1 MSLLQYSLLLLQNTT
16 TLNNNN
22 NNNNGGSSLLS
33 LYALRR
39 QQQQQQ
45 QRAPPSQPYYYVC
58 KNEYNLPNEP
68 DYGCTV
74 EKPLCMIDDDVVE
87 VVKSER
93 EEESSRPPQRRRPP
107 YGQGGTYCSDYP
119 CSNTEQ
125 EDNNNNNIIKTA
137 LVVPDQ
143 GCTSTKPRCVNGLG
157 RDPLPNEPG
166 LYCTEDDD
174 SRKGRMMDKAV
185 NTKERPEPVVSVRGS
200 STRTPIPVSS
210 KRRSTTTT
218 ALQYEPEQYYVHGD
232 VHNVDVDVILLFDE
246 LSTEVGQESPPFA
259 GGGDDNDELRCLIS
273 GLTMP
278 PIVRRPERSKEGGDH
293 QHKHKH
299 THDRQQQSQQQQQPP
314 PHIDYKL
321 ATFAC
326 SACPVTSSCKL
337 GQSLGW

>member
-1 MSLLQYSLLLLQNTT
+1 MSLLHSLLLPQNTT
-16 TLNNNN
+16 TL

-33 LYALRR
+33 LYAL
-39 QQQQQQ
+39 QQKHQ
-45 QRAPPSQPYYYVC
+45 QRVPPPPSQSYVC

-74 EKPLCMIDDDVVE
+74 EKPLCMIDFNDDDDDV
-87 VVKSER
+87 KNER
-93 EEESSRPPQRRRPP
+93 EEESRLPPQRRRPP
-107 YGQGGTYCSDYP
+107 YGQPGTYCSDYP

-125 EDNNNNNIIKTA
+125 EDNNNNIIIKSA
-137 LVVPDQ
+137 LAVPDQ

-166 LYCTEDDD
+166 LYCIEDADDD
-174 SRKGRMMDKAV
+174 DGKAGRMMDKDV
-185 NTKERPEPVVSVRGS
+185 NTKERPGPVVSVRGS
-200 STRTPIPVSS
+200 ATRTPITVSS

-218 ALQYEPEQYYVHGD
+218 ALQYEQEQEYVHDD
-232 VHNVDVDVILLFDE
+232 VHYVDVDVILLFDE
-246 LSTEVGQESPPFA
+246 LSTEVGQDSPPFV

-278 PIVRRPERSKEGGDH
+278 PILRQRRQRSKEGGDH
-293 QHKHKH
+293 PHQRQQ
-299 THDRQQQSQQQQQPP
+299 THDRKQQPQQQQQQQQ

-326 SACPVTSSCKL
+326 STCPVTSSCKL